1 MFSERCHKWVDLYMM
16 PNYNSHSEEKYSINY
31 GKYFW
36 MFPNHNK
43 YKKNNFRIPNLNQ
56 SSSKNFL
63 IKNINHHNYLS
74 MDYSLLTKLIIKK
87 D

>member
-1 MFSERCHKWVDLYMM
+1 MM

-63 IKNINHHNYLS
+63 IKNINHNNYLS